1 MYTDND
7 LYWLWLSL
15 ICSAGSNSGDI
26 LIEAF
31 GFDAEAIYHADK
43 NDYAEL
49 ALKPIII
56 NELLNKELIQVH
68 DIITYCKNNNIGI
81 LTLANPMYPQRLM
94 KIRNRPLVLYYKGR
108 FPAPDIENNV
118 CIATVGTR
126 RMTEYGKRTAYTISY
141 DLARGGA
148 IVVSG
153 MASGIDGVCHRGT
166 LDGGGFT
173 IAVLGCGIDKIY
185 PPEHA
190 ELMNEIIQKGLVI
203 TEYRPFTPPYG
214 DNFPVRNRI
223 ISGLSQGTLIVE
235 ADYKSGALITA
246 KTALFQGRDVF
257 ALPGK
262 IGEQNSIGTNK
273 LIQDGAKMITG
284 AIDILE
290 EYEALYPNKIN
301 IKNLPM
307 FKTKFSQFVNKVKPK
322 PQKVKP
328 ESIEMPQLSTE
339 MPPPPP
345 VPIAEKINVADANIT
360 DSILKILS
368 SEPITTDDIAKSSG
382 LDISDVMMALTEL
395 EISGQIKSIPGG
407 KFIKLI

>member
-15 ICSAGSNSGDI
+15 ICSAGSNSGDV
-26 LIEAF
+26 LIESF
-31 GFDAEAIYHADK
+31 GFDSDAIYHADK
-43 NDYAEL
+43 NDYSEL
-49 ALKPIII
+49 SLKPNILTA
-56 NELLNKELIQVH
+56 LLNKELLQVH
-68 DIITYCKNNNIGI
+68 DIIAYCKSKNISI
-81 LTLANPMYPQRLM
+81 LTLANPAYPMRLK
-94 KIRNRPLVLYYKGR
+94 KIRNRPLVLYYKGNL
-108 FPAPDIENNV
+108 PSPDIENNV

-126 RMTEYGKRTAYTISY
+126 RMTDYGKRTAYTISY

-153 MASGIDGVCHRGT
+153 MASGIDGICHRGT
-166 LDGGGFT
+166 LDAGGYT
-173 IAVLGCGIDKIY
+173 IAVLGCGIDRVY

-190 ELMNEIIQKGLVI
+190 DLMNKIIQKGLVI

-214 DNFPVRNRI
+214 ENFPIRNRI
-223 ISGLSQGTLIVE
+223 ISGLSQGTLIIE

-246 KTALFQGRDVF
+246 RTALYQGRDLF

-262 IGEQNSIGTNK
+262 IGEQNSFGTNK

-284 AIDILE
+284 AVDILE
-290 EYEALYPNKIN
+290 EYEPLYPNKIN

-307 FKTKFSQFVNKVKPK
+307 FRTKFNQISNKIKPKTKKVKL
-322 PQKVKP
+322 
-328 ESIEMPQLSTE
+328 ESIEPQPTKTVEL
-339 MPPPPP
+339 P
-345 VPIAEKINVADANIT
+345 VEKIHIVEPDIS
-360 DSILKILS
+360 DKIL
-368 SEPITTDDIAKSSG
+368 EILNDQPITTDDIAKNSG
-382 LDISDVMMALTEL
+382 IDVSDVMMALTEL